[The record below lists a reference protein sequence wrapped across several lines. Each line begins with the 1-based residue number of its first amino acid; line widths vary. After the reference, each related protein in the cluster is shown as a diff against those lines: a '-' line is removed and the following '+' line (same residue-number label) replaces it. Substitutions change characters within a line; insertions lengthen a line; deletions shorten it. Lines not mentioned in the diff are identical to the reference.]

1 MSVNTRRCIAV
12 FVIAALTTALTAA
25 CSPAL
30 NWRKVSLQGLDVLLP
45 CKPDYAERKV
55 QLGALDAV
63 LRMSGCEAAGALY
76 AVSHLQVVDLTQVD
90 ATKSAWRQ
98 ATFSAMQVTAQTLPP
113 EQPDSTG
120 TIQAQITSNPEQVEG
135 KRPDGSAV
143 QAQFVWLNKGQD
155 IYQVAVYASKLDKE
169 KTELLFSELRLR

>member
-1 MSVNTRRCIAV
+1 MSVNTRWRIAV
-12 FVIAALTTALTAA
+12 LAIVATTAA

-45 CKPDYAERKV
+45 CKPDNAERKV
-55 QLGALDAV
+55 QMGALDAM

-76 AVSHLQVVDLTQVD
+76 AVSHVQVADLAQLNT
-90 ATKSAWRQ
+90 AKSAWRQ
-98 ATFSAMQVTAQTLPP
+98 ATFSAMQVTAQPLPP
-113 EQPDSTG
+113 EQSSSSG
-120 TIQAQITSNPEQVEG
+120 TAQANVTNNPEHVEG